1 MTSEDRNT
9 EDKNMFRVPA
19 MSYVRSFIS
28 YYRRSYRSLSACET
42 HSPNLDVVPRYR
54 GYGFLDQRRFL
65 SANQHDKAETSRS
78 ISAVQAIPGSATP
91 PPPSGGPPIFTWLKL
106 AIGSVFTLLLPFL
119 YTQWKNILKIGGE
132 IETAKEVVEKTAEAV
147 EKVADMAEK
156 ASKEAAESM
165 NDGTLKEAAE
175 IVEQISEKVEE
186 DARIVEDIIH
196 KVDEIEEDVKTLI
209 EPVINPSKHEDDGK
223 SEHDENKPQD
233 ELDDDGK
240 SEHDENKPKDE
251 HDESKPQENVC

>member
-9 EDKNMFRVPA
+9 EEKNMLRVPA
-19 MSYVRSFIS
+19 MSYVRSFIF
-28 YYRRSYRSLSACET
+28 YYRRSHNSLAGCET
-42 HSPNLDVVPRYR
+42 HSPNLYAAPWYR

-132 IETAKEVVEKTAEAV
+132 IETAKEVLEKTAEAV
-147 EKVADMAEK
+147 EKVAEMAEK
-156 ASKEAAESM
+156 ASKEAGENM
-165 NDGTLKEAAE
+165 NDGRVKEAAE

-186 DARIVEDIIH
+186 DARIIEDIIH

-209 EPVINPSKHEDDGK
+209 EPVIKPRKHDNDDGGK
-223 SEHDENKPQD
+223 SEHDENKPQQ
-233 ELDDDGK
+233 
-240 SEHDENKPKDE
+240 ENG
-251 HDESKPQENVC
+251 ESKPQENLC